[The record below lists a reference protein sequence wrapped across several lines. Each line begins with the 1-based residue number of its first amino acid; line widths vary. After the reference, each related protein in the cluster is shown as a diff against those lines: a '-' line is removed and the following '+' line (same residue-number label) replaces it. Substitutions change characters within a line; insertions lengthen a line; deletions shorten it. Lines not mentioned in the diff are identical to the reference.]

1 MIRLK
6 DKGTM
11 GSEGT
16 VDSSSCG
23 VTENQGWTGKEEN
36 SERG

>member
-6 DKGTM
+6 DKGKM

-16 VDSSSCG
+16 VESSSCG

-36 SERG
+36 SPRG

>member
-23 VTENQGWTGKEEN
+23 DTENQGWTGKEEN

>member
-6 DKGTM
+6 DKRKM

-16 VDSSSCG
+16 VESSSCG
-23 VTENQGWTGKEEN
+23 VPENQGWTGKEEH